1 MTGEKFDSARIVS
14 YWITESSEALDVATH
29 LVEKEDFSYALF
41 FGHLAVEKLLKAIF
55 VSRHKTHPPP
65 IHNLVRL
72 ANLCEVRLDEKRR
85 SQLVIITSF
94 NLEARYPDV
103 TREFRKRCTRQFATE
118 KMDEVMEVMKWLQ
131 TMI

>member
-1 MTGEKFDSARIVS
+1 MTGEKFDSARIAS

-55 VSRHKTHPPP
+55 VSRHKKHPPP

-103 TREFRKRCTRQFATE
+103 TREFRKRCTRQFTVE